1 MRYVKTTVIM
11 VIACL
16 GTLSTFSACYRNNES
31 ARNAPAPVKKPLG
44 KLVKFIAPVIVRRNE
59 ELAWSDAS
67 SNLPLFAYD
76 AIQTRQKAQARIVL
90 INSSELHMEPDSLV
104 ILDPSALGGSYDR
117 AVVREGTVNGETK
130 DELWIMTSAALIQ
143 MKSKGHGQ
151 KARVQLTIQDGETQ
165 VELKE
170 GSGKIFRA
178 KADRK
183 NAKPGAA
190 DYEEVV
196 LTPKTKITLSTPH
209 TNVKWDPKDQNWDA
223 IVPQLRAKAAAEKPE
238 PQKPKVRAKAPASTH
253 ARQASSAPAPVVVHS
268 VARGLSTKD
277 LQGVAHEHGA
287 EIHYCFDSAQVHNLD
302 AGGRATIRLVINSS
316 GKVKSAHMEK
326 GTSDS
331 RLDEC
336 ILNRIA
342 TWDFPKTGLDKDLEV
357 TYPFV
362 FQSLQ

>member
-1 MRYVKTTVIM
+1 
-11 VIACL
+11 
-16 GTLSTFSACYRNNES
+16 
-31 ARNAPAPVKKPLG
+31 
-44 KLVKFIAPVIVRRNE
+44 
-59 ELAWSDAS
+59 
-67 SNLPLFAYD
+67 
-76 AIQTRQKAQARIVL
+76 
-90 INSSELHMEPDSLV
+90 LV

-117 AVVREGTVNGETK
+117 AVVRDGTVNGETK

-151 KARVQLTIQDGETQ
+151 KARIQLTVQDGEKLQ

-170 GSGKIFRA
+170 GSGRIFRA

-183 NAKPGAA
+183 NGKPSAA
-190 DYEEVV
+190 DYEEIA
-196 LTPKTKITLSTPH
+196 LTPKTKVTLSTPKAE
-209 TNVKWDPKDQNWDA
+209 VISDPKDQNWDA
-223 IVPQLRAKAAAEKPE
+223 IVPGLREKAAAEKPE
-238 PQKPKVRAKAPASTH
+238 PEKPKVRAEIPKPNP
-253 ARQASSAPAPVVVHS
+253 ARQASSAPALVEGHS
-268 VARGLSTKD
+268 VARGLSSKD
-277 LQGVAHEHGA
+277 LYTVAHDHGA

-302 AGGRATIRLVINSS
+302 AGGRATIRLVIDSS